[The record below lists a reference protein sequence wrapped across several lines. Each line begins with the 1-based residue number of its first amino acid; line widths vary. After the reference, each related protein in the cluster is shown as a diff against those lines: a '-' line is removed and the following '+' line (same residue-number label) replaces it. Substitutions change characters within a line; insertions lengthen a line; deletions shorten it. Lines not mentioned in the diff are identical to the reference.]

1 LPSGRAARAGGAR
14 AAATSVSRF
23 SIASAVLATL
33 ATLAFLPFLL
43 VACGGGSE
51 GPETF
56 TGIAPDDP
64 GPIHVHG
71 LGVDPDDGV
80 LFIATHTG
88 LYRVAKGETK
98 AERVGDRYQ
107 DTMGFTIAAPDLFL
121 GSGHPD
127 ARDLQN
133 GTPPLLGLIR
143 SKDAGRTWTPVSLS
157 GEADFHV
164 LRYLGDRVYGYDA
177 TNDRLMVS
185 GDAGKNWTEHQPPAP
200 LVDLAA
206 DPEDADH
213 IVVTTAG
220 ELPGTQGLQDSGD
233 GGETWGKL
241 GELVG
246 LLVWPSARSLYLVD
260 PRGFVSV
267 SRDSGKSFNIVG
279 NVGGEPAAF
288 MAIDSRELYVAL
300 HDGTINVSR
309 DAGETW
315 SRRSTP

>member
-1 LPSGRAARAGGAR
+1 MTWLRRRASHFCGCAALP
-14 AAATSVSRF
+14 
-23 SIASAVLATL
+23 ILA
-33 ATLAFLPFLL
+33 FLL

-71 LGVDPDDGV
+71 LGLDPSDGA

-88 LYRVAKGETK
+88 LYRVDNSKRK
-98 AERVGDRYQ
+98 AERVGDKYQ

-133 GTPPLLGLIR
+133 GIPPLLGLVR
-143 SKDAGRTWTPVSLS
+143 STDAGVTWTPVSLS

-164 LRYLGDRVYGYDA
+164 LRYVGGRVYGYDA
-177 TNDRLMVS
+177 TNDRLMRS
-185 GDAGKNWTEHQPPAP
+185 GDAGKTWTEHRVPAP
-200 LVDLAA
+200 IVDLAV
-206 DPEDADH
+206 DPENPEH
-213 IVVTTAG
+213 IVATTSG
-220 ELPGTQGLQDSGD
+220 ELPGSQGLQDSAD
-233 GGETWGKL
+233 GGQTWGKL
-241 GELVG
+241 GDLVG

-260 PRGFVSV
+260 ARGFVSV

-279 NVGGEPAAF
+279 EIGGEPAAF
-288 MAIDSRELYVAL
+288 MAIDRSELYAAL
-300 HDGTINVSR
+300 HDGTIKVSH

-315 SRRSTP
+315 ELRSTP

>member
-1 LPSGRAARAGGAR
+1 MTCLRRRA
-14 AAATSVSRF
+14 SRF
-23 SIASAVLATL
+23 CFGSAALAI
-33 ATLAFLPFLL
+33 LAFLV

-56 TGIAPDDP
+56 AGIAPEDP

-71 LGVDPDDGV
+71 LGLDPGDGA

-88 LYRVAKGETK
+88 LYRVEKGETK
-98 AERVGDRYQ
+98 VERVGDRYQ

-133 GTPPLLGLIR
+133 GTPPLLGLVR
-143 SKDAGRTWTPVSLS
+143 STDAGVTWTPVSLS

-164 LRYLGDRVYGYDA
+164 LRYVGGRVYGYDA

-185 GDAGKNWTEHQPPAP
+185 EDAGKTWVEHRVPAP
-200 LVDLAA
+200 IVDLAA
-206 DPEDADH
+206 DPENPEH
-213 IVVTTAG
+213 ILVTTSG
-220 ELPGTQGLQDSGD
+220 ELPGSQGLQDSRD
-233 GGETWGKL
+233 GGQTWGRL
-241 GELVG
+241 GDLVG

-260 PRGFVSV
+260 ARGFVSM

-279 NVGGEPAAF
+279 DVGGEPAAF
-288 MAIDSRELYVAL
+288 MAIDGSELYVAL
-300 HDGTINVSR
+300 HDGTIKVSH
-309 DAGETW
+309 DAGANW
-315 SRRSTP
+315 SIRSIP